1 MASDLKLDTIGFT
14 ELSRVYSPEFLM
26 KKINVEA
33 MQLHLQEADLTRAIE
48 QAAANT
54 TSQIGGSEQ
63 Q

>member
-1 MASDLKLDTIGFT
+1 
-14 ELSRVYSPEFLM
+14 M

-54 TSQIGGSEQ
+54 TPQTGGSEQ